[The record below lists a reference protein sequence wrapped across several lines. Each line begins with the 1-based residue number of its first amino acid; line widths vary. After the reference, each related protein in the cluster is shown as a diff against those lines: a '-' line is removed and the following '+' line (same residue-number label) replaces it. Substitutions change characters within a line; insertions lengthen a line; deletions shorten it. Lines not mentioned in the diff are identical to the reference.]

1 LFTPNLSFKLLAV
14 HFFADPSAF
23 FSSYRN
29 EFVYYDCMAE
39 AMNPE
44 KLLDT
49 TFNCECGRNHKVP
62 IRSIIYAED
71 VLECLPEV
79 LGSLVSDRRIVLVA
93 DKRTWNIAGKDAKEA
108 LEQTGWS
115 VYDIIVPDTDKGGP
129 VCNDVTHTWLNERMP
144 TVDIALAVGTGV
156 VNDLTKWSAFD
167 EDIPYSVF
175 ATAATMNG
183 FTAANVAPTIK
194 GVKTLIRARAP
205 LAVFA
210 IPSIIAK
217 APFEL
222 TAAGL
227 GDTIAKPISTA
238 DWIFNS
244 LFCGESFCRYCSE
257 IINSL
262 EPYYHNRPGDI
273 SDRKPAAI
281 EALFNA
287 LLYSGIAMTIIG
299 TSAPAS
305 GGEHLFSHTLDM
317 MSSIDGAFHDLHGRQ
332 VGLGTI
338 FASALYERIFKIEKP
353 VCHPY
358 PDDIDGK
365 FWGPLA
371 ENVRREYQ
379 QKIPMLR
386 KIHEKLADNKTWGE
400 FLAAAQQQVRS
411 PAQIKSCLKEA
422 GAAHTFA
429 NIGCSRER
437 LLAAALHMHQIRK
450 RPTIIDLAWILGIL
464 PAAAEE
470 IIDRWLT
477 D

>member
-1 LFTPNLSFKLLAV
+1 
-14 HFFADPSAF
+14 
-23 FSSYRN
+23 
-29 EFVYYDCMAE
+29 
-39 AMNPE
+39 MNPKE
-44 KLLDT
+44 LLDT
-49 TFNCECGRNHKVP
+49 TFDCKCGSSHKVP

-71 VLECLPEV
+71 TLARLPEV
-79 LGSLVSDRRIVLVA
+79 LGSFVSGRRIVLVA
-93 DKRTWNIAGKDAKEA
+93 DERTRAIAGERAKEA

-115 VYDIIVPDTDKGGP
+115 VHDIIVPDTDKGDP
-129 VCNDVTHTWLNERMP
+129 VCDDKSHARLNDLMP
-144 TVDIALAVGTGV
+144 PADIALAIGTGV
-156 VNDLTKWSAFD
+156 INDLTKWSTFD
-167 EDIPYSVF
+167 KNVPYAVF

-194 GVKTLIRARAP
+194 GVKTLIRARPP

-210 IPSIIAK
+210 IPSIIVE

-238 DWIFNS
+238 DWIFNH

-262 EPYYHNRPGDI
+262 EPYYLDRPEDI
-273 SDRKPAAI
+273 SNRRPAAI

-287 LLYSGIAMTIIG
+287 LLYSGIAMTVIG

-317 MSSIDGAFHDLHGRQ
+317 MSSIDGVEHDLHGRQ

-338 FASALYERIFKIEKP
+338 FASALYEQILKIEKP

-358 PDDIDGK
+358 PGDIDST
-365 FWGPLA
+365 FWGALA
-371 ENVRREYQ
+371 GNVRQEYEL
-379 QKIPMLR
+379 KIPMLR
-386 KIHEKLADNKTWGE
+386 TICEKLADGKTWGA
-400 FLAAAQQQVRS
+400 FLAAGAAQVRS
-411 PAQIKSCLKEA
+411 PAQIKKCLKTA

-429 NIGCSRER
+429 DIGCSRER

-450 RPTIIDLAWILGIL
+450 RPTIIDLAWILGIM
-464 PAAAEE
+464 PGATDE

-477 D
+477 N

>member
-1 LFTPNLSFKLLAV
+1 
-14 HFFADPSAF
+14 
-23 FSSYRN
+23 
-29 EFVYYDCMAE
+29 
-39 AMNPE
+39 MNPE
-44 KLLDT
+44 KLLDK
-49 TFNCECGRNHKVP
+49 TFDCECGRSHEVP
-62 IRSIIYAED
+62 VRSIIYAED
-71 VLECLPEV
+71 VLERLPEV
-79 LGSLVSDRRIVLVA
+79 LDPFVKGRRIVLVA
-93 DKRTWNIAGKDAKEA
+93 DKRTWAIAGKNVKVA
-108 LEQTGWS
+108 LEQAGWS
-115 VYDIIVPDTDKGGP
+115 VHNIIVPDTKHGGP
-129 VCNDVTHTWLNERMP
+129 VCDDITHIRLNDRMP
-144 TVDIALAVGTGV
+144 SADIALAVGTGV

-167 EDIPYSVF
+167 KGIPYAVF

-194 GVKTLIRARAP
+194 GIKTLIRARAP

-210 IPSIIAK
+210 ISSIIVN

-238 DWIFNS
+238 DWIFNN
-244 LFCGESFCRYCSE
+244 LFCGKSFCRYCSE

-262 EPYYHNRPGDI
+262 EPYYLDKPEDI
-273 SDRKPAAI
+273 SNRNPVAI

-317 MSSIDGAFHDLHGRQ
+317 MSSIDGVLHDLHGRQ

-338 FASALYERIFKIEKP
+338 FASALYARIFKIDKP
-353 VCHPY
+353 DRRPY
-358 PDDIDGK
+358 PGDIDKK

-371 ENVRREYQ
+371 ENVHAEYE
-379 QKIPMLR
+379 QKLPML
-386 KIHEKLADNKTWGE
+386 KTISEKLTNGKTWNA
-400 FLAAAQQQVRS
+400 FLAAAKRQVRP
-411 PAQIKSCLKEA
+411 PAQIKNCLKTA

-429 NIGCSRER
+429 DIGCPRER
-437 LLAAALHMHQIRK
+437 LLDAALHMHEIRK
-450 RPTIIDLAWILGIL
+450 RPTIIDLAWMLGIM
-464 PAAAEE
+464 PSAAEE

>member
-1 LFTPNLSFKLLAV
+1 
-14 HFFADPSAF
+14 
-23 FSSYRN
+23 
-29 EFVYYDCMAE
+29 
-39 AMNPE
+39 MNPE

-49 TFNCECGRNHKVP
+49 TFDCECGRSHKVP
-62 IRSIIYAED
+62 IKSIIYAED
-71 VLECLPEV
+71 AIERLPEV
-79 LGSLVSDRRIVLVA
+79 LGSLVSGRRIVLVA
-93 DKRTWNIAGKDAKEA
+93 DKRTRAIAGERAKEA
-108 LEQTGWS
+108 LEQTGFS
-115 VYDIIVPDTDKGGP
+115 VLDIIIPDTNHGGP
-129 VCNDVTHTWLNERMP
+129 VCDDTTHAWLNDLMP
-144 TVDIALAVGTGV
+144 PADIALAVGSGV

-167 EDIPYSVF
+167 KDIPYAVF

-194 GVKTLIRARAP
+194 GIKTLIRALAP

-210 IPSIIAK
+210 IPSIIVE

-222 TAAGL
+222 TASGL
-227 GDTIAKPISTA
+227 GDTIAKPVSTA
-238 DWIFNS
+238 DWKFNH

-262 EPYYHNRPGDI
+262 EPYYLDRPGDI
-273 SDRKPAAI
+273 RDRRPAAI

-287 LLYSGIAMTIIG
+287 LLYSGIAMTVIG

-317 MSSIDGAFHDLHGRQ
+317 MSSMDGVEHDLHGRQ

-338 FASALYERIFKIEKP
+338 FASALYERILKIEKP
-353 VCHPY
+353 TCHPY
-358 PDDIDGK
+358 SGYIDET

-371 ENVRREYQ
+371 GNVRKEYE

-386 KIHEKLADNKTWGE
+386 TISEKLADGKTWDS
-400 FLAAAQQQVRS
+400 FLATVAAQVHS
-411 PAQIKSCLKEA
+411 PEQIKNCLKTA

-429 NIGCSRER
+429 DIGSSRER
-437 LLAAALHMHQIRK
+437 LLAAALHMHEIRK
-450 RPTIIDLAWILGIL
+450 RPTIIDLAWILGIM
-464 PAAAEE
+464 PGVAGE

-477 D
+477 A

>member
-1 LFTPNLSFKLLAV
+1 
-14 HFFADPSAF
+14 
-23 FSSYRN
+23 
-29 EFVYYDCMAE
+29 
-39 AMNPE
+39 MNPE

-49 TFNCECGRNHKVP
+49 TFDCECGRSHKVP

-71 VLECLPEV
+71 ALVRLPEV
-79 LGSLVSDRRIVLVA
+79 LGSLVSGRRIVLVA
-93 DKRTWNIAGKDAKEA
+93 DKRTRTIAGERAKEA
-108 LEQTGWS
+108 LEQTDWS
-115 VYDIIVPDTDKGGP
+115 VHDIIVPDTKHGGP
-129 VCNDVTHTWLNERMP
+129 VCDDITHTWLNERMP
-144 TVDIALAVGTGV
+144 AADIALAVGSGV

-167 EDIPYSVF
+167 KDIPYAVF

-194 GVKTLIRARAP
+194 GIKTLIRARAP

-210 IPSIIAK
+210 IPSIIVE

-227 GDTIAKPISTA
+227 GDAIAKPISTA
-238 DWIFNS
+238 DWKFNH

-262 EPYYHNRPGDI
+262 EPYYLDRPEGI
-273 SDRKPAAI
+273 SNRKPDAI

-317 MSSIDGAFHDLHGRQ
+317 MSSIDGVAHDLHGRQ

-338 FASALYERIFKIEKP
+338 FASAIYERILKIDKP
-353 VCHPY
+353 ACHPY
-358 PDDIDGK
+358 PGDIDSK

-371 ENVRREYQ
+371 ENIHQEYQ
-379 QKIPMLR
+379 QKIPMLQN
-386 KIHEKLADNKTWGE
+386 ICEKLTDNKTWSE
-400 FLAAAQQQVRS
+400 FLAAAKRQVRS
-411 PAQIKSCLKEA
+411 PAQIKNCLKTA

-450 RPTIIDLAWILGIL
+450 RPTVIDLAWILGIL
-464 PAAAEE
+464 PGAAGE

>member
-1 LFTPNLSFKLLAV
+1 
-14 HFFADPSAF
+14 
-23 FSSYRN
+23 
-29 EFVYYDCMAE
+29 
-39 AMNPE
+39 MNPE
-44 KLLDT
+44 KLLNTNFD
-49 TFNCECGRNHKVP
+49 CECGRNHKVP

-71 VLECLPEV
+71 ALEHLPEV
-79 LGSLVSDRRIVLVA
+79 LGSLAGGRSVVLVA
-93 DKRTWNIAGKDAKEA
+93 DERTWTIVGERAQEILK
-108 LEQTGWS
+108 QTGWT
-115 VYDIIVPDTDKGGP
+115 VHDIIVPDTDKGSP
-129 VCNDVTHTWLNERMP
+129 VCDESTHAWLNDRMSQ
-144 TVDIALAVGTGV
+144 VDIALAVGSGV

-167 EDIPYSVF
+167 KDIPYAVF

-183 FTAANVAPTIK
+183 YTAANVAPTID

-210 IPSIIAK
+210 IPYIIVEAS
-217 APFEL
+217 FEL

-244 LFCGESFCRYCSE
+244 MFCGESFCRYCSQ

-262 EPYYHNRPGDI
+262 EPYYFDHPDDI
-273 SDRKPAAI
+273 SSRNPAAI

-305 GGEHLFSHTLDM
+305 GGEHLLSHTLDM
-317 MSSIDGAFHDLHGRQ
+317 MSSIDGVEHDLHGRQ

-338 FASALYERIFKIEKP
+338 FASALYERIFEIEKP
-353 VCHPY
+353 FCHPY
-358 PDDIDGK
+358 PDDIDGA
-365 FWGPLA
+365 FWGLLA
-371 ENVRREYQ
+371 GNVCKEYK
-379 QKIPMLR
+379 QKLPTLKTIR
-386 KIHEKLADNKTWGE
+386 DKLSDGKTWGE
-400 FLAAAQQQVRS
+400 FLSAARQQVRS
-411 PAQIKSCLKEA
+411 PTQIKNCLKAA

-429 NIGCSRER
+429 DIGCSRMR
-437 LLAAALHMHQIRK
+437 MLDAALHVHQIRK

-464 PAAAEE
+464 PGAAEE
-470 IIDRWLT
+470 IIDSWLT

>member
-1 LFTPNLSFKLLAV
+1 
-14 HFFADPSAF
+14 
-23 FSSYRN
+23 
-29 EFVYYDCMAE
+29 
-39 AMNPE
+39 MNPE
-44 KLLDT
+44 KLLDK
-49 TFNCECGRNHKVP
+49 TFDCECGRNHKVP
-62 IRSIIYAED
+62 IRDIIYAED
-71 VLECLPEV
+71 ALERLPDVLD
-79 LGSLVSDRRIVLVA
+79 SFVSDRRIVLVA
-93 DKRTWNIAGKDAKEA
+93 DKRTWAIAGKRAKET

-115 VYDIIVPDTDKGGP
+115 VYDIIVPDNGKGGP
-129 VCNDVTHTWLNERMP
+129 VCDESTHAWLNDRMP
-144 TVDIALAVGTGV
+144 TADIALAVGTGV

-167 EDIPYSVF
+167 KDIPYAVF

-183 FTAANVAPTIK
+183 FTAANVAPTIN

-210 IPSIIAK
+210 IPSIIVE

-238 DWIFNS
+238 DWKFNN

-262 EPYYHNRPGDI
+262 EPYYLERPGDI
-273 SDRKPAAI
+273 SDRKSAAI

-305 GGEHLFSHTLDM
+305 GGEHLLSHTLDM
-317 MSSIDGAFHDLHGRQ
+317 MSGIDGVEHDLHGRQ

-338 FASALYERIFKIEKP
+338 FASAIYEHIFEIDRP

-358 PDDIDGK
+358 SGDIDRV

-371 ENVRREYQ
+371 SNVYEEYE
-379 QKIPMLR
+379 QKTPMLR
-386 KIHEKLADNKTWGE
+386 TICEKLADGKTWGQ
-400 FLAAAQQQVRS
+400 FIAAARQQVRS
-411 PAQIKSCLKEA
+411 PAQIKNCLKTA

-429 NIGCSRER
+429 DIGCSGKR
-437 LLAAALHMHQIRK
+437 LLAAVLHMHEFRK
-450 RPTIIDLAWILGIL
+450 RPTVIDLAWILGIL
-464 PAAAEE
+464 PGAAEE

>member
-1 LFTPNLSFKLLAV
+1 
-14 HFFADPSAF
+14 
-23 FSSYRN
+23 
-29 EFVYYDCMAE
+29 
-39 AMNPE
+39 MNPE

-49 TFNCECGRNHKVP
+49 TFDCECGRSHKVP

-71 VLECLPEV
+71 ALVRLPEV
-79 LGSLVSDRRIVLVA
+79 LGSLESGRRIVLVA
-93 DKRTWNIAGKDAKEA
+93 DKRTWAIAGEHAKEA
-108 LEQTGWS
+108 LEQKGWS
-115 VYDIIVPDTDKGGP
+115 VHNIIVPDTHKGGP
-129 VCNDVTHTWLNERMP
+129 VCDEATGAWLNDRMP
-144 TVDIALAVGTGV
+144 KVDIALAVGSGV

-167 EDIPYSVF
+167 KDIPYAVF

-183 FTAANVAPTIK
+183 YTAANVAPTID

-210 IPSIIAK
+210 IPSIIVE

-227 GDTIAKPISTA
+227 GDTIAKPVSTA
-238 DWIFNS
+238 DWKFNN

-262 EPYYHNRPGDI
+262 EPYYLDRPADI
-273 SDRKPAAI
+273 SNRSPAAI

-287 LLYSGIAMTIIG
+287 LLYSGIAMTVIG

-305 GGEHLFSHTLDM
+305 GGEHLLSHTLDM
-317 MSSIDGAFHDLHGRQ
+317 MSSIDGVVHDLHGRQ

-338 FASALYERIFKIEKP
+338 FASAIYERILKIDKP

-358 PDDIDGK
+358 PGDIDST

-371 ENVRREYQ
+371 GNVRREYE
-379 QKIPMLR
+379 QKLPML
-386 KIHEKLADNKTWGE
+386 KTICEKLADGKTWGA
-400 FLAAAQQQVRS
+400 FLAAVRQQVHP
-411 PAQIKSCLKEA
+411 PAQIKNCLKTA

-429 NIGCSRER
+429 GIGCSRER

-464 PAAAEE
+464 PGAAEE
-470 IIDRWLT
+470 IIDCWLT
-477 D
+477 NL

>member
-1 LFTPNLSFKLLAV
+1 MNL
-14 HFFADPSAF
+14 
-23 FSSYRN
+23 
-29 EFVYYDCMAE
+29 
-39 AMNPE
+39 E

-49 TFNCECGRNHKVP
+49 TFDCECGRSHKVP

-71 VLECLPEV
+71 AMERLPEV
-79 LGSLVSDRRIVLVA
+79 LGSLVSGRRIVLVV
-93 DKRTWNIAGKDAKEA
+93 DKRTWAIAGERAKEA
-108 LEQTGWS
+108 LGQTGWS
-115 VYDIIVPDTDKGGP
+115 VHKIIVPDTNHRGP
-129 VCNDVTHTWLNERMP
+129 VCDDTTHARLNDLMP
-144 TVDIALAVGTGV
+144 PADIALAVGTGV

-167 EDIPYSVF
+167 KDIPYAVI

-210 IPSIIAK
+210 IPSIIVE
-217 APFEL
+217 APFDL

-238 DWIFNS
+238 DWIFNH

-262 EPYYHNRPGDI
+262 EPYYLDRPEDI
-273 SDRKPAAI
+273 SNRNPAAI

-317 MSSIDGAFHDLHGRQ
+317 MSSIDGVEHDLHGRQ

-338 FASALYERIFKIEKP
+338 FASALYEHIFKIEKP

-358 PDDIDGK
+358 PADIDST

-371 ENVRREYQ
+371 GNVRSEYE
-379 QKIPMLR
+379 QKIPMLQT
-386 KIHEKLADNKTWGE
+386 ISEKLVDGKTWDM
-400 FLAAAQQQVRS
+400 FLAAARQQVRS
-411 PAQIKSCLKEA
+411 PAQIKNCLNTA

-429 NIGCSRER
+429 DIGCSRKR
-437 LLAAALHMHQIRK
+437 LLSAALHMHQIRK
-450 RPTIIDLAWILGIL
+450 RPTIIDLAWILGLL
-464 PAAAEE
+464 PGAAEE
-470 IIDRWLT
+470 IIDRWLLK
-477 D
+477 

>member
-1 LFTPNLSFKLLAV
+1 
-14 HFFADPSAF
+14 
-23 FSSYRN
+23 
-29 EFVYYDCMAE
+29 
-39 AMNPE
+39 MNPE

-49 TFNCECGRNHKVP
+49 TFDCECGRSHKVP

-71 VLECLPEV
+71 ALVRLPEV
-79 LGSLVSDRRIVLVA
+79 LDSFVSGRRIVLVA
-93 DKRTWNIAGKDAKEA
+93 DKRTRAIAGDRAKET
-108 LEQTGWS
+108 LEQTGWF
-115 VYDIIVPDTDKGGP
+115 VHDIIVPDTDKGGP
-129 VCNDVTHTWLNERMP
+129 VCDDSTHAWLNDLMLP
-144 TVDIALAVGTGV
+144 ADIALAVGTGV
-156 VNDLTKWSAFD
+156 VNDLTKWSAF
-167 EDIPYSVF
+167 EKNVPYAVF

-210 IPSIIAK
+210 IPTIIVE

-227 GDTIAKPISTA
+227 GDTIAKPVSTA
-238 DWIFNS
+238 DWIFNH

-262 EPYYHNRPGDI
+262 EPYYLDRPGDI
-273 SDRKPAAI
+273 SNRKPAAI

-317 MSSIDGAFHDLHGRQ
+317 MSSIDGVEHDLHGRQ

-338 FASALYERIFKIEKP
+338 FASAIYDQIFKIEKP
-353 VCHPY
+353 ICHPY
-358 PDDIDGK
+358 PGDIDGT

-371 ENVRREYQ
+371 GNVRQEYEK
-379 QKIPMLR
+379 KIPMLR
-386 KIHEKLADNKTWGE
+386 TICEKLADGKTWGE
-400 FLAAAQQQVRS
+400 FLAAARQQVRS
-411 PAQIKSCLKEA
+411 PAQIKNCLKTA
-422 GAAHTFA
+422 GAAHILA
-429 NIGCSRER
+429 DIGCSRER

-464 PAAAEE
+464 PGAADE
-470 IIDRWLT
+470 IIDHWLT